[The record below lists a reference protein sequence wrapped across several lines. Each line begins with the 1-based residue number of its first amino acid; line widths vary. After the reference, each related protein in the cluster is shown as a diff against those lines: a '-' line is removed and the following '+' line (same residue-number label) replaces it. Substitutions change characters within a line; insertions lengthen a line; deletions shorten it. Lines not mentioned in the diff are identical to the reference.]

1 MQVKTTHLFLWATLG
16 LLLALMVLGPVQ
28 AYPRGCAYGRANR
41 VEDVKKCQYGWEMD
55 PCGNKVCTKGPGEVC
70 GGKHQRYG
78 VCGEGLMCSNCL
90 RCQGCSLKTFE
101 CFDDPHC
108 IWSVP

>member
-16 LLLALMVLGPVQ
+16 WLLALMVLGPVQ

-55 PCGNKVCTKGPGEVC
+55 PCGNKVCTKGENI
-70 GGKHQRYG
+70 
-78 VCGEGLMCSNCL
+78 SNIFLNFLWKMVFLSKIKMPCL
-90 RCQGCSLKTFE
+90 IILLSKKVPFMTF
-101 CFDDPHC
+101 
-108 IWSVP
+108 

>member
-55 PCGNKVCTKGPGEVC
+55 PCGNKVCTKGETTSNIFASSF
-70 GGKHQRYG
+70 KKW
-78 VCGEGLMCSNCL
+78 CSWVKL
-90 RCQGCSLKTFE
+90 EYHDQL
-101 CFDDPHC
+101 
-108 IWSVP
+108 IYL